1 MTERD
6 RIVLPEPD
14 SPTNAIISL
23 LFICNEILS
32 NTTLLVFPSS
42 FGKSTLT
49 LSTESKIVFL
59 RDVMLYVDQY
69 KSIEGQLLGR
79 SLMKKLPKLKRNLIQ
94 D

>member
-1 MTERD
+1 MRRPGAGIRFMTERD

-32 NTTLLVFPSS
+32 NTNLLVFPSS

-49 LSTESKIVFL
+49 FSTESRIVFPL
-59 RDVMLYVDQY
+59 NRYVVRG
-69 KSIEGQLLGR
+69 S
-79 SLMKKLPKLKRNLIQ
+79 M
-94 D
+94 

>member
-32 NTTLLVFPSS
+32 NTNLLVFPSS

-49 LSTESKIVFL
+49 FSTESRIVFPL
-59 RDVMLYVDQY
+59 NHYVVRG
-69 KSIEGQLLGR
+69 S
-79 SLMKKLPKLKRNLIQ
+79 M
-94 D
+94 